1 MIGAGNVGTNLVR
14 ALCHKHEILQIYS
27 HSAANAKFL
36 ADAIGCPNATNDL
49 STLADDAD
57 IYIISIKDD
66 AIADVIASVPDNGA
80 LWAHTSGSIPM
91 SVFASNHSRYGV
103 FYPMQS
109 FSKQIETEFSDVPFF
124 IEGNCP
130 ESAIALTELAKTI
143 SNHVYAADSD
153 TRRRLHIAAVFSCNF
168 ANHLWALAHDV
179 LREAGLPFDV
189 MKPLIRTTV
198 EKLDTLSPAESQ
210 TGPAMRCDYD
220 VISKHLSMLSGDKH
234 EVYDML
240 SRSIIKKHFNSNKP

>member
-80 LWAHTSGSIPM
+80 LWLRDDDKRWKSTLEQ
-91 SVFASNHSRYGV
+91 VKFEEGV
-103 FYPMQS
+103 LYN
-109 FSKQIETEFSDVPFF
+109 I
-124 IEGNCP
+124 
-130 ESAIALTELAKTI
+130 TI
-143 SNHVYAADSD
+143 K
-153 TRRRLHIAAVFSCNF
+153 I
-168 ANHLWALAHDV
+168 
-179 LREAGLPFDV
+179 
-189 MKPLIRTTV
+189 
-198 EKLDTLSPAESQ
+198 
-210 TGPAMRCDYD
+210 
-220 VISKHLSMLSGDKH
+220 
-234 EVYDML
+234 
-240 SRSIIKKHFNSNKP
+240 